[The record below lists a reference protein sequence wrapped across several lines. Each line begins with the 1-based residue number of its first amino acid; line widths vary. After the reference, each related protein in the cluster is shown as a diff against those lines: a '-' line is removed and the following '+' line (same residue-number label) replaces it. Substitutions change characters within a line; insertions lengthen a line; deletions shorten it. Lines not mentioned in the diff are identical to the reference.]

1 MKEVLIIHY
10 SQTGQL
16 TIILENMARTL
27 TGNNITISHYQV
39 VPEPEYG
46 FPWKPT
52 RFYDVFPET
61 FLQIPSDFHPPK
73 PEILEKKYD
82 LVILGYQVWYLTPS
96 IPINSFLKSDFAKK
110 LLKDTPVVSVVACR
124 NMWIQAQEKIK
135 RLLASVDAKLV
146 GHIALVDRHI
156 NHISVITIEHW
167 MLSGRKDRYWGIF
180 PKPGISDTDMDN
192 ASKFGHPIKKALNV
206 DDFSK
211 LQDELLQLDA
221 ARVNPFLVRTDERGN
236 VLFSKWANLLIKK
249 GEPGEPKRLKWIGF
263 FKFYLKFAIWVIAPI
278 VFVVFLLTY
287 LPMTKKRKNE
297 RKYYASVALKHTK

>member
-16 TIILENMARTL
+16 TTILENMASTL
-27 TGNNITISHYQV
+27 TGDNINISHFEI
-39 VPEPEYG
+39 VPKPQFG
-46 FPWKPT
+46 FPWKPE

-61 FLQIPSDFHPPK
+61 FMQIPSGFHRPK
-73 PEILEKKYD
+73 PEILENKYD

-96 IPINSFLKSDFAKK
+96 IPINSFLKSDFAKL

-167 MLSGRKDRYWGIF
+167 MLSGRKDRYLGIF
-180 PKPGISDTDMDN
+180 PKPGISDTDIDK
-192 ASKFGHPIKKALNV
+192 ASKFGHPIKAALKAN
-206 DDFSK
+206 DFSN
-211 LQDELLQLDA
+211 LQDELLLLGA
-221 ARVNPFLVRTDERGN
+221 VRVNPYLVRTDERGN
-236 VLFSKWANLLIKK
+236 VLFSKWANLLMAK
-249 GEPGEPKRLKWIGF
+249 GRPGEPKRLKWIGF
-263 FKFYLKFAIWVIAPI
+263 FKFYLKFAIWFIAPL

-287 LPMTKKRKNE
+287 FPMTKKRNRE
-297 RKYYASVALKHTK
+297 RKYYASVALKHT

>member
-1 MKEVLIIHY
+1 MKEVLLIHY

-16 TIILENMARTL
+16 TTILENMAGTIA
-27 TGNNITISHYQV
+27 GDNINISYYEIL
-39 VPEPEYG
+39 PEPQYG
-46 FPWKPT
+46 FPWQPT
-52 RFYDVFPET
+52 QFYDVFPET
-61 FLQIPSDFHPPK
+61 FLQIPADFHPPE
-73 PEILEKKYD
+73 PEILDKQYD

-146 GHIALVDRHI
+146 GHIALVDRNI

-192 ASKFGHPIKKALNV
+192 ASKFGHPIKKALNA
-206 DDFSK
+206 DDFSN
-211 LQDELLQLDA
+211 LQEELLLLDA
-221 ARVNPFLVRTDERGN
+221 VRVDPLLVRTDERGN
-236 VLFSKWANLLIKK
+236 VLFSKWANFIIGK
-249 GEPGEPKRLKWIGF
+249 GAPGDPKRLKWLSL
-263 FKFYLKFAIWVIAPI
+263 FKIYLKFAIWVIAPI

-287 LPMTKKRKNE
+287 FPMTKKRNRE
-297 RKYYASVALKHTK
+297 REYYASVALKHT

>member
-16 TIILENMARTL
+16 TTILDNMAGTL
-27 TGNNITISHYQV
+27 IGDNINISYYKI
-39 VPEPEYG
+39 VPETQYG

-52 RFYDVFPET
+52 QFYDVFPET
-61 FLQIPSDFHPPK
+61 FLQIPAGFHPPK
-73 PEILEKKYD
+73 PDILDKKYD
-82 LVILGYQVWYLTPS
+82 LVLLGYQVWYLTPS

-135 RLLASVDAKLV
+135 RLLVSVDAKLV

-167 MLSGRKDRYWGIF
+167 MLSGRKDRYLGIF
-180 PKPGISDTDMDN
+180 PKPGVSDSDIIN
-192 ASKFGHPIKKALNV
+192 ASKFGHPIKDALLAA
-206 DDFSK
+206 DFTE
-211 LQDELLQLDA
+211 LQENLLQLDA
-221 ARVNPFLVRTDERGN
+221 VHINPLLVRTDERGN
-236 VLFSKWANLLIKK
+236 VLFSKWANLIIKK
-249 GEPGEPKRLKWIGF
+249 GGPGDPTRLKWLSL
-263 FKFYLKFAIWVIAPI
+263 FKFYLKFAIWFIAPI

-287 LPMTKKRKNE
+287 FPMTKKRNRE
-297 RKYYASVALKHTK
+297 RKYYASIALKQK